1 MLNGRPF
8 NLIIN
13 KFSEKNNNKVLA
25 DWNNSSRVYMLRQ
38 FDYPDSDPTSLC
50 SFSLML
56 YA

>member
-13 KFSEKNNNKVLA
+13 KFSEKKKKKVLA